1 MCLSFQKH
9 KNKIK
14 VGACCFDIFCLL
26 VEIREDTVWTGLI
39 ATPFRVCAQTP
50 VCTSCLRTL
59 SRGVAQKRSR
69 RFHISRPVAPVEMTE
84 RNTREDL
91 RTHLRQ
97 KLSWR

>member
-39 ATPFRVCAQTP
+39 ATPCRVCAQTHIYFLP
-50 VCTSCLRTL
+50 QDSKQRSGTEAVKEISHFSACGP
-59 SRGVAQKRSR
+59 SR
-69 RFHISRPVAPVEMTE
+69 
-84 RNTREDL
+84 ND
-91 RTHLRQ
+91 
-97 KLSWR
+97 